1 MTALQQTIRELHQ
14 AMKPLTAQQRI
25 ARVLEDFGD
34 DLILTT
40 SFGPTAGAMLRLA
53 TRANPAIRVITVRH
67 GYESSR
73 TLEIADEMVRDWG
86 LNLRVYEA
94 PQTIIPSEDTPE
106 FEEFKRKVKLEPFA
120 RALAEEQP
128 RAWLS
133 GVMHDETEERRTF
146 DFAMERDGRI
156 AVYPILDWDQR
167 DAEEYCLAHGLP
179 LNDTYYDPTKGL
191 NQKQECGLHLGGL
204 GTSWTSSGL

>member
-1 MTALQQTIRELHQ
+1 MTTLQHQIQELHQ
-14 AMKPLTAQQRI
+14 AMKPLTAQQRV
-25 ARVLEDFGD
+25 ALAFEEFGD
-34 DLILTT
+34 DMVLTT

-53 TRANPAIRVITVRH
+53 TRVNPAIRVVTIRH
-67 GYESSR
+67 GYESKR
-73 TLEIADEMVRDWG
+73 TLEIADEMVGDWG

-94 PQTIIPSEDTPE
+94 PHMIIPSEDTPE

-120 RALAEEQP
+120 RALGEENP

-156 AVYPILDWDQR
+156 AIYPILDWGEH
-167 DAEEYCLAHGLP
+167 DAEEFSLAHGLP
-179 LNDTYYDPTKGL
+179 INTTYYDPTKGL
-191 NQKQECGLHLGGL
+191 DQKQECGLHLGGL
-204 GTSWTSSGL
+204 GSSWTSSGL